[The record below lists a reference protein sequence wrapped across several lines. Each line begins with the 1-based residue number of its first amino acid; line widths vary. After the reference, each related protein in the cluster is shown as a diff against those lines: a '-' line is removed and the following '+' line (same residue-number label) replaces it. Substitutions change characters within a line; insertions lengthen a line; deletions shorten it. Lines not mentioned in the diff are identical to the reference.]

1 VPYHDDRALPPRLS
15 FVIAAHNSAAVIEST
30 VDAVAKRLAHQPA
43 EIIVAENGSTDG
55 TQSILDRVRATW
67 PADAPDLKIITA
79 QRGLGHAVRAGIAHS
94 TGDVIVITAD
104 DLPFGFDDLD
114 AAEAMGLRSQMVFI
128 GSKAHAASAIE
139 RSWKRTVL
147 TAGLK
152 FMRRSIIGVRTG
164 DPQGTYVMNGPWART
179 LAPHTQE
186 PGFLV
191 TTEITYAAEL
201 SGVRPYEVPVR
212 LRESAGRTRI
222 RLSDISQM
230 ALGLFS
236 LRRRRASLRSA
247 GSAAGQAA
255 SSIGA

>member
-1 VPYHDDRALPPRLS
+1 
-15 FVIAAHNSAAVIEST
+15 
-30 VDAVAKRLAHQPA
+30 
-43 EIIVAENGSTDG
+43 
-55 TQSILDRVRATW
+55 
-67 PADAPDLKIITA
+67 
-79 QRGLGHAVRAGIAHS
+79 
-94 TGDVIVITAD
+94 
-104 DLPFGFDDLD
+104 
-114 AAEAMGLRSQMVFI
+114 VFI
-128 GSKAHAASAIE
+128 GSKAHPASEIE

-152 FMRRSIIGVRTG
+152 IMRRAIIGVRTG
-164 DPQGTYVMNGPWART
+164 DPQGTYLMNGPWART
-179 LAPHTQE
+179 VAAHTQE

-222 RLSDISQM
+222 RVSDISQM

-255 SSIGA
+255 APIHPSDA